1 MERQNALQVRYVFEG
16 QDAPGSAASKRQLK
30 AAASDDASANDS
42 LFAIKRVLRNVTVH
56 ERSVITNWCSRNAT
70 QMQVALESVATMQAD
85 ADVMSSELSTSHATL
100 KVLFLPPL

>member
-1 MERQNALQVRYVFEG
+1 M
-16 QDAPGSAASKRQLK
+16 
-30 AAASDDASANDS
+30 
-42 LFAIKRVLRNVTVH
+42 TVH